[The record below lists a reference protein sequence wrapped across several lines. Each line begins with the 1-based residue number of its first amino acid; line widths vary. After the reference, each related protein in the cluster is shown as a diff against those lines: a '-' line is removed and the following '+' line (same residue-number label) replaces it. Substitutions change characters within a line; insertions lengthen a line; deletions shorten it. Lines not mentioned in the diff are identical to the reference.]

1 MPDYAALYLNRS
13 IKPLP
18 FPELVPQLTP
28 FKTDPKT
35 GYMIHDMII
44 TTNNN
49 YNYFDVH
56 IREQMRY

>member
-18 FPELVPQLTP
+18 FPELFPQLTP

-35 GYMIHDMII
+35 GYMIIVHDMII
-44 TTNNN
+44 ITNNN

-56 IREQMRY
+56 I